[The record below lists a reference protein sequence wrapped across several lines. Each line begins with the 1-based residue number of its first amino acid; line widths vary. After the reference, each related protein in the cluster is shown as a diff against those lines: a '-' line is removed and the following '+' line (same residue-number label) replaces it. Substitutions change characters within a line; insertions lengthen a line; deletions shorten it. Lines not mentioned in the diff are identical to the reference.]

1 MHGLIT
7 SFRARSVFCGND
19 SFLMYILI
27 ALAVRLYSLRI
38 VWAFEQKAQQGKK
51 FDVDHIENQQKYRKN
66 E

>member
-1 MHGLIT
+1 
-7 SFRARSVFCGND
+7 
-19 SFLMYILI
+19 MYILI